1 MVQVAE
7 IVESNIARMLEHL
20 LPNVLQRTH
29 PVPIG
34 SQTIKAETHPAC
46 GLVVNVKTF
55 VNLVRINGWSQSI
68 GPANEEHST
77 DHSDHDDQAQGDSLQ
92 AFVVHLLFKISAA
105 EDECCRRKDHDEL
118 DKIGRADV

>member
-1 MVQVAE
+1 
-7 IVESNIARMLEHL
+7 MLEHL

-92 AFVVHLLFKISAA
+92 AFRSEEHTSELQSQSNLVCRLLLEK
-105 EDECCRRKDHDEL
+105 
-118 DKIGRADV
+118 